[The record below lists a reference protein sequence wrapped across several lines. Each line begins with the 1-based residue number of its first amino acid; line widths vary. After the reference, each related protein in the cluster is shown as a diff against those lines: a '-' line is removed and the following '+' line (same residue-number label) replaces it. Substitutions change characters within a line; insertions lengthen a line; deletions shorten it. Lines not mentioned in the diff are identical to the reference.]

1 MASSEKWTFADLL
14 LPPSWSSLV
23 AVEYFSLKARLTISS
38 LVSAFVGA
46 AAAREMVATDVK
58 EEGGEGEG
66 GGGEEEW
73 PLKVDVVEEEEEEEA
88 VCFVGWREVRDRGQ
102 QKRSW

>member
-1 MASSEKWTFADLL
+1 MADLL
-14 LPPSWSSLV
+14 LTPSWPSPWLI

-66 GGGEEEW
+66 GGGGEEL
-73 PLKVDVVEEEEEEEA
+73 PLKVEKVLEVEELAEVEV

>member
-1 MASSEKWTFADLL
+1 M
-14 LPPSWSSLV
+14 
-23 AVEYFSLKARLTISS
+23 KARLTISS

-58 EEGGEGEG
+58 EEEGGEGEG
-66 GGGEEEW
+66 GGGDE
-73 PLKVDVVEEEEEEEA
+73 PLKVEKVLEVEELAEVEV

>member
-14 LPPSWSSLV
+14 LPPSWPLSL

-73 PLKVDVVEEEEEEEA
+73 PLKVDVVEEEEEA
-88 VCFVGWREVRDRGQ
+88 VCFVEWREVRDRGQ

>member
-1 MASSEKWTFADLL
+1 
-14 LPPSWSSLV
+14 
-23 AVEYFSLKARLTISS
+23 
-38 LVSAFVGA
+38 
-46 AAAREMVATDVK
+46 MVATDVK

-88 VCFVGWREVRDRGQ
+88 VCFVGWREARDRGQ